1 MTDTQKKLTKDVVGL
16 YSFVKNVF
24 FERMDKP
31 TLIHRVNRTEGIFL
45 ERQGLH
51 IDMLSNYV
59 SKTIAGYVGEY
70 FEDYKIN
77 PKVFDEY
84 GSQQKKHLISMS
96 NEIDIIQEETANRIY
111 ERFFRLS
118 QQGKSYMETV
128 VNLEND
134 VNEVIISADKSIKN
148 KIRQIGYFMLLY
160 DYENKG
166 FNKYRLISSN
176 GACDKCKSESSHTY
190 QIDNLS
196 EVEFAPLVH
205 PNCRCTIEIID
216 DKNRAIA
223 VIDDNSVQE
232 HLQMLGINNGTTFG
246 DYLRTLFSPSNII
259 SDFDSFGDA
268 MSILLKLTGRE
279 IASLALNKWFHK
291 LVWLIGAETYLKSKE
306 YYTSAQLLK
315 HSLLKNPSDQYMGNS
330 SRLAGLIKTDS
341 EFLKE
346 LDKKISSTNGEEIN
360 DTIDIEFS
368 GGDLYYSIHAVTIKV
383 TGYKMDN
390 GKWKIYGTFDDEYD
404 YTEIMTFMEG
414 RNATL
419 GTIAND
425 AAVISQLI
433 DAINPYHIYVE
444 FEMER

>member
-24 FERMDKP
+24 FERMDAP

-51 IDMLSNYV
+51 ITMLNNYV
-59 SKTIAGYVGEY
+59 SKTIAGYVEECFG
-70 FEDYKIN
+70 DYKIN
-77 PKVFDEY
+77 PEIFDEY
-84 GSQQKKHLISMS
+84 DSQQKKHLINIG
-96 NEIDIIQEETANRIY
+96 NEIDIIQEKTADSIY
-111 ERFFRLS
+111 EIFFRLS
-118 QQGKSYMETV
+118 RQGKSYMETV
-128 VNLEND
+128 INLENN
-134 VNEVIISADKSIKN
+134 VNEVISGADKSIKN
-148 KIRQIGYFMLLY
+148 IIRQIGYFMLLF

-166 FNKYRLISSN
+166 FSKYRLISSN
-176 GACDKCKSESSHTY
+176 DACDKCKSGSSHTY

-196 EVEFAPLVH
+196 EMEFAPLVH

-223 VIDDNSVQE
+223 VIDDKSVQE
-232 HLQMLGINNGTTFG
+232 HLQILGINNGTTFW

-259 SDFDSFGDA
+259 SDFDSFGDVL
-268 MSILLKLTGRE
+268 SILFKLTGRE

-315 HSLLKNPSDQYMGNS
+315 HSLLKNPSDQYMDNS
-330 SRLAGLIKTDS
+330 SRLAGLIKTD
-341 EFLKE
+341 EDFLEE
-346 LDKKISSTNGEEIN
+346 LDKKISSANGKEIN
-360 DTIDIEFS
+360 DTIPVEFTT
-368 GGDLYYSIHAVTIKV
+368 GDLYYSIHKSYIKINA
-383 TGYKMDN
+383 YKMDD
-390 GKWKIYGTFDDEYD
+390 GKWKIYGTLDDEYD
-404 YTEIMTFMEG
+404 YTEIMTFMKG
-414 RNATL
+414 GNIAL

-444 FEMER
+444 FELER

>member
-1 MTDTQKKLTKDVVGL
+1 MTYTQKKLTKDVVGL

-51 IDMLSNYV
+51 INMLNNYV

-77 PKVFDEY
+77 PKIFDEY
-84 GSQQKKHLISMS
+84 DSQHKKHLINIC
-96 NEIDIIQEETANRIY
+96 NEIDKIQEKTANRIY

-134 VNEVIISADKSIKN
+134 VNEVISGADKSIKN

-160 DYENKG
+160 NYENMG

-176 GACDKCKSESSHTY
+176 DACDECRSGSSHTY
-190 QIDNLS
+190 QVDNLS
-196 EVEFAPLVH
+196 EMEFAPLVH

-223 VIDDNSVQE
+223 VIDDKSAQE
-232 HLQMLGINNGTTFG
+232 HLQILGINKGTTFW

-259 SDFDSFGDA
+259 SDFDSFGDVL
-268 MSILLKLTGRE
+268 SILFKLTGKE
-279 IASLALNKWFHK
+279 IESLVLNKQFHK

-315 HSLLKNPSDQYMGNS
+315 HSLLKSPSDQYMGNS
-330 SRLAGLIKTDS
+330 SRLAGLIKTDKK
-341 EFLKE
+341 FLKE
-346 LDKKISSTNGEEIN
+346 LDKKISSTNGKELN
-360 DTIDIEFS
+360 DTIDVFFTD
-368 GGDLYYSIHAVTIKV
+368 GDLYYSIHRSNIKV
-383 TGYKMDN
+383 TGYKMDD
-390 GKWKIYGTFDDEYD
+390 GKWKIYGTLDDDYD
-404 YTEIMTFMEG
+404 YTEIMTLMEG
-414 RNATL
+414 RYATL

-433 DAINPYHIYVE
+433 DAINPYHIHVE
-444 FEMER
+444 FELER

>member
-1 MTDTQKKLTKDVVGL
+1 MTKDIVGL

-31 TLIHRVNRTEGIFL
+31 TLIHRITKTEAVFL

-51 IDMLSNYV
+51 IDMLNNYV

-77 PKVFDEY
+77 PKIFDEY
-84 GSQQKKHLISMS
+84 DSRQKQQLVNIS
-96 NEIDIIQEETANRIY
+96 NEIDIIQEKTAKRIY
-111 ERFFRLS
+111 DSFFRLS
-118 QQGKSYMETV
+118 LQGKSYMETV
-128 VNLEND
+128 VILEKD
-134 VNEVIISADKSIKN
+134 ANEAIRDADKSIKN
-148 KIRQIGYFMLLY
+148 IIRQIGYFMLLY
-160 DYENKG
+160 DYQNKG

-176 GACDKCKSESSHTY
+176 DACDECKSGSSHTY

-196 EVEFAPLVH
+196 EMEFAPLVH

-216 DKNRAIA
+216 DKNRGIA
-223 VIDDNSVQE
+223 VIDDKSAQE
-232 HLQMLGINNGTTFG
+232 HLQILGISNGTAFW
-246 DYLRTLFSPSNII
+246 DYLCTLFSPSNVI
-259 SDFDSFGDA
+259 SDVDSFGDI
-268 MSILLKLTGRE
+268 MSIVFKLSGKE
-279 IASLALNKWFHK
+279 IQSLVLNKWFHK

-315 HSLLKNPSDQYMGNS
+315 HSLLQSPSDQYMGNS

-341 EFLKE
+341 KFLEE
-346 LDKKISSTNGEEIN
+346 LDKKISITNGKEIN

-390 GKWKIYGTFDDEYD
+390 GKWKIYGTLDDEYD

-414 RNATL
+414 RYATL
-419 GTIAND
+419 GTVAND

-433 DAINPYHIYVE
+433 DAINPYHIHVE
-444 FEMER
+444 FELER